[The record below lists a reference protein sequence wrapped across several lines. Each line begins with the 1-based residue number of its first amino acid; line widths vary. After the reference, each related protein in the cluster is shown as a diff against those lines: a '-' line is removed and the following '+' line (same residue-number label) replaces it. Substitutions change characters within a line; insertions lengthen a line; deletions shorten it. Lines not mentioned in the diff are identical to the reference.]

1 MDSLCARKVM
11 IFGHV
16 WAAACHVIFHNAA
29 CSAMSLNSALQQVMR
44 PAIPEPVLSLCSDD
58 DRVLIENI
66 MYLCLEVLPTLSL
79 NLSTAR
85 KQDDLYLISIPFCC
99 TGNTV
104 SLQQLQQIQNYSPA
118 RVCDVSVCVQNEGS
132 ERPHCLVL
140 EVCDGKTRV
149 ACTQFDVIRIKKRK
163 V

>member
-1 MDSLCARKVM
+1 
-11 IFGHV
+11 
-16 WAAACHVIFHNAA
+16 
-29 CSAMSLNSALQQVMR
+29 
-44 PAIPEPVLSLCSDD
+44 VLSLCSDD
-58 DRVLIENI
+58 DRVLVENI

-85 KQDDLYLISIPFCC
+85 KQDDIYRISIPFCC